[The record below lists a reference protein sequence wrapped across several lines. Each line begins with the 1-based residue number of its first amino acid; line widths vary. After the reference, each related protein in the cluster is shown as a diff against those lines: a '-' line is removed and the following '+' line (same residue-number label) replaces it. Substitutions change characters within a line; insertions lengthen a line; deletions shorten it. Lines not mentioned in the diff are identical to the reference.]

1 MRSRRRNHRRCLLH
15 MANVALLMSAAR
27 GSTGCCFIYNGC
39 HLMRSRRRNHRRCLL
54 RVANAALLVLAAH
67 CSARRGFLYDGNHLM
82 LSCRRKRCRV
92 LISTVFTG
100 VDDLTALCT
109 GRFLHYDT
117 LIIFMELIAFISSIP
132 LIASCFFDLAPN
144 ALIAAFDIIGR
155 AFFQI
160 QCQVE
165 APAVFFVTGF
175 V

>member
-1 MRSRRRNHRRCLLH
+1 MRSCRRNHRRYLLRV
-15 MANVALLMSAAR
+15 ANATLLMSAAR

-54 RVANAALLVLAAH
+54 HMANVALLMSAARG
-67 CSARRGFLYDGNHLM
+67 SARRGFLYDGNHLM

-100 VDDLTALCT
+100 VDDLTALYT

-144 ALIAAFDIIGR
+144 ALIAAFDIVGR

-160 QCQVE
+160 QRQGE
-165 APAVFFVTGF
+165 APAIFFVTGF